1 LSAEPKPLPRESSAP
16 IPGELAALLS
26 AVLCFGLAHST
37 FFLLPKY
44 LELELHADPSQI
56 GAYFS
61 ATWFTTVA
69 LVPVVGV
76 WVDRHGRLPLA
87 FIGAVALAATCAG
100 FLAVDRLGGL
110 LLALRIAHGAA
121 FTAFFVA
128 TSTLAADLAPPERL
142 GQVLGY
148 YGSGFVLSNSI
159 APALA
164 EWTAARFGWAW
175 VFAAAGLLAALSFVL
190 LAFAREARH
199 EPLDGRRVPGIRAAL
214 ARPGFWRVL
223 AVAALAGVTF
233 AAMFTF
239 NQPFALS
246 LGISRVS
253 DFLVAYSV
261 AAVVMRGPFGA
272 LADRAGRTRVT
283 RVSLAVYAVAALAM
297 TRLDS
302 LGLVPTGALFGVAH
316 GLFYPV
322 MSAAAI
328 EGAPADVRGKLT
340 AFFNGA
346 FNAGFSLGSFGL
358 GYAAESF
365 GFPPLF
371 GLACVCSLA
380 ALGLL
385 PRRAPEE
392 EPA

>member
-1 LSAEPKPLPRESSAP
+1 MLC
-16 IPGELAALLS
+16 
-26 AVLCFGLAHST
+26 AVLSFGVAHSA

-61 ATWFTTVA
+61 AAWFTTVA

-87 FIGAVALAATCAG
+87 FVGAALLTATCIG

-110 LLALRIAHGAA
+110 LLALRIVHGAA

-128 TSTLAADLAPPERL
+128 TSTLAADLAPAERL
-142 GQVLGY
+142 GQVLGF
-148 YGSGFVLSNSI
+148 YGSGFVLSNSVS
-159 APALA
+159 PAAA
-164 EWTAARFGWAW
+164 EWVAARLGWGW
-175 VFAAAGLLAALSFVL
+175 VFGGAGLFAALSFVL
-190 LAFAREARH
+190 LAFVREARH
-199 EPLDGRRVPGIRAAL
+199 EPADGRHVPGIRVTL
-214 ARPGFWRVL
+214 ARPGFTRVL
-223 AVAALAGVTF
+223 AVAALTGVTF

-261 AAVVMRGPFGA
+261 AALVVRGPFGT
-272 LADRAGRTRVT
+272 LADRAGRIRVT
-283 RVSLAVYAVAALAM
+283 RVSLVAYAVAALAM

-302 LGLVPTGALFGVAH
+302 LGLVSTGLLFGVAH

-328 EGAPADVRGKLT
+328 ENAPADVRGKLT

-346 FNAGFSLGSFGL
+346 FNAGFSLGSFAL
-358 GYAAESF
+358 GYAAEHF
-365 GFPPLF
+365 GFPPVF

-392 EPA
+392 EAG